1 MQTVAAHFLQTP
13 VKVTAGHRARR
24 HRCLIVVALVATAAF
39 AAVGSACLPYGVEA
53 HSEDVESSAP
63 IVQTDSGPV
72 AGIRLR
78 GQNGGVVDAYLGIPF
93 AKPPTG
99 ERRFMLPEPITPWK
113 ETLQAVW
120 KPKACVQTS
129 FELPGSVNI
138 NTADTS
144 EDCLYLNIWVPRPEC
159 SNGAVSCDHL
169 LPVFTFVYGG
179 LFVWGSSALGV
190 YDGLDFAARAQ
201 VVYAN
206 FNYRVS
212 LFGFLNASSPEAPG
226 NMGMYDQLEALRWIH
241 RNIKH
246 FGGDPDAITLAGHS
260 AGGMSVSYHI
270 MSELSRGLFK
280 RAALFSG
287 TPQALSYSDHA
298 DQHQNFRTLSYHLG
312 CADAKL
318 PVEAQRDEIVRCM
331 RKWDAHKLALEAT
344 KALPFKFVTIL
355 PGYGDAFLRRNPLD
369 LNNPFNV
376 KEIFLGT
383 TQDDGAYLVYAMLDQ
398 LKWLN
403 GNLDGPTVFRVTVK
417 SFFNVDFA
425 ASAKYS
431 HLYFDESGAPHEQW
445 EIEKNLSLPL
455 TEGAFDCG
463 TDLYASSALAS
474 NVTLLRY
481 EFTHRPARS
490 MWHKWVTATHMDE
503 LPFFLAT
510 TDKLSSGTTRGDEYA
525 KELQFS
531 NELVDTLA
539 SFTKTGKPKIP
550 KSDMEWPKYT
560 KESKAYVILKPN
572 DYSVAYGPRSKKCH
586 LWEPYLVKRQPS
598 PTTPAPK
605 HKPTPKRMPEKR
617 PGKPLRPLD
626 NFVES
631 SASTGP
637 LSSATALASMLFAIA
652 LGRS

>member
-1 MQTVAAHFLQTP
+1 MQTVAAHFPRMP
-13 VKVTAGHRARR
+13 VKATAGHRARG
-24 HRCLIVVALVATAAF
+24 HRCPSIGALVAAAAF
-39 AAVGSACLPYGVEA
+39 VVLGSACLPCCVEA
-53 HSEDVESSAP
+53 NNENLKSRAP
-63 IVQTDSGPV
+63 VVHTDSGPV
-72 AGIRLR
+72 AGVRLR
-78 GQNGGVVDAYLGIPF
+78 GQNGVIVDAYLGIPF

-99 ERRFMLPEPITPWK
+99 ERRFLLPEPVTPWT
-113 ETLQAVW
+113 ETLQAVR

-138 NTADTS
+138 NIEDTS

-159 SNGAVSCDHL
+159 NNDAGSCDDL

-190 YDGLDFAARAQ
+190 YDGLAFAARAQ
-201 VVYAN
+201 VVYVN

-246 FGGDPDAITLAGHS
+246 FGGDPDAISLAGHS
-260 AGGMSVSYHI
+260 AGGMS
-270 MSELSRGLFK
+270 LSRGLFK

-331 RKWDAHKLALEAT
+331 RKWDAHKLALETT

-355 PGYGDAFLRRNPLD
+355 PGYGDTFLHRNPLD
-369 LNNPFNV
+369 LNIPFNV

-417 SFFNVDFA
+417 SFFNVDYA
-425 ASAKYS
+425 TSAKYS
-431 HLYFDESGAPHEQW
+431 RLYFDESGAPHEQW

-463 TDLYASSALAS
+463 TDLYASSALDS

-510 TDKLSSGTTRGDEYA
+510 TDKLTSGTIKADESVLS

-531 NELVDTLA
+531 NDLVDTLA
-539 SFTKTGKPKIP
+539 SFTKTG
-550 KSDMEWPKYT
+550 
-560 KESKAYVILKPN
+560 
-572 DYSVAYGPRSKKCH
+572 
-586 LWEPYLVKRQPS
+586 
-598 PTTPAPK
+598 
-605 HKPTPKRMPEKR
+605 
-617 PGKPLRPLD
+617 
-626 NFVES
+626 
-631 SASTGP
+631 
-637 LSSATALASMLFAIA
+637 
-652 LGRS
+652 

>member
-1 MQTVAAHFLQTP
+1 MQTVAAHFPRMPT
-13 VKVTAGHRARR
+13 KAMARHRARSHPR
-24 HRCLIVVALVATAAF
+24 PSIVALFATAAF
-39 AAVGSACLPYGVEA
+39 AVLGSSCLPCCVEA
-53 HSEDVESSAP
+53 NSENLESRAP
-63 IVQTDSGPV
+63 VVHTDSGPV
-72 AGIRLR
+72 AGVRLR
-78 GQNGGVVDAYLGIPF
+78 GQNGVVVDAYLGIPF

-99 ERRFMLPEPITPWK
+99 ERRFLLPEPVTPWK
-113 ETLQAVW
+113 ETLQAVK

-138 NTADTS
+138 NIEDTS

-159 SNGAVSCDHL
+159 NKDAGSCDDL

-190 YDGLDFAARAQ
+190 YDGLAFAARAQ
-201 VVYAN
+201 VVYVN

-226 NMGMYDQLEALRWIH
+226 NMGMYDQVEALRWIH
-241 RNIKH
+241 KNIKH

-260 AGGMSVSYHI
+260 AGGHVPAHRRPYPIRTTPTSTKT
-270 MSELSRGLFK
+270 F
-280 RAALFSG
+280 RA
-287 TPQALSYSDHA
+287 
-298 DQHQNFRTLSYHLG
+298 LSYHLG

-318 PVEAQRDEIVRCM
+318 PVEAQREEIVRCM

-355 PGYGDAFLRRNPLD
+355 PGYGDAFLHRNPLD
-369 LNNPFNV
+369 LNIPFNV

-403 GNLDGPTVFRVTVK
+403 GNLGRSHGVQGDGEKPSSTWTTRRAPSIRAST
-417 SFFNVDFA
+417 STRA
-425 ASAKYS
+425 A
-431 HLYFDESGAPHEQW
+431 LPHEQW

-463 TDLYASSALAS
+463 TDLYASSALDS

-510 TDKLSSGTTRGDEYA
+510 TDKLTSGTIKADESA
-525 KELQFS
+525 LSKELQFS
-531 NELVDTLA
+531 NDLVDTLA
-539 SFTKTGKPKIP
+539 SFTKTG
-550 KSDMEWPKYT
+550 
-560 KESKAYVILKPN
+560 
-572 DYSVAYGPRSKKCH
+572 
-586 LWEPYLVKRQPS
+586 
-598 PTTPAPK
+598 
-605 HKPTPKRMPEKR
+605 
-617 PGKPLRPLD
+617 
-626 NFVES
+626 
-631 SASTGP
+631 
-637 LSSATALASMLFAIA
+637 
-652 LGRS
+652 